1 MKSLRTTKALL
12 IVMLSIMALPMMAQT
27 NKGPQVV
34 RETPQ
39 AKVVTEKGKTKLI
52 LKSGR
57 EKSKYNSYSYD
68 IEINVENN
76 TWRVLDS
83 IVSAPY
89 GNSFQIKDAHGY
101 SVCIQR
107 AKVSSNNGLF
117 FTSGSRFVAITE
129 DDLKKLRN

>member
-1 MKSLRTTKALL
+1 MKAVLVITLSLF
-12 IVMLSIMALPMMAQT
+12 ALPLMAQT
-27 NKGPQVV
+27 NRVPQVV
-34 RETPQ
+34 KETPK

-57 EKSKYNSYSYD
+57 EKSKISSYSYD
-68 IEINVENN
+68 IEINVDSN

-83 IVSAPY
+83 IVTAPY
-89 GNSFQIKDAHGY
+89 GNPFQIKDAHGY

-107 AKVSSNNGLF
+107 ANVCSNKGLIF
-117 FTSGSRFVAITE
+117 SSGSRFVAITQ